1 MEENP
6 VTGVKE
12 PYFPEK
18 ARISRM
24 LTGSMVI
31 VIMVSLRPDGKHFPL
46 RLVKYLVVSLVF
58 LIMASCFPQ
67 LCVVG
72 IFLVTVIIYRSIVS
86 VMMYE
91 TGSSMLRTQA
101 STQRN
106 S

>member
-12 PYFPEK
+12 PYFPER
-18 ARISRM
+18 ARLSRM
-24 LTGSMVI
+24 FTGSMVI
-31 VIMVSLRPDGKHFPL
+31 IIMVSLGPDGKQFHP
-46 RLVKYLVVSLVF
+46 RLVKALSVYLAV
-58 LIMASCFPQ
+58 LIIASFIPQ
-67 LCVVG
+67 LCVVM

-101 STQRN
+101 STQ
-106 S
+106 

>member
-1 MEENP
+1 M
-6 VTGVKE
+6 TGVKE

-18 ARISRM
+18 ARLSRM
-24 LTGSMVI
+24 FTGSMVI
-31 VIMVSLRPDGKHFPL
+31 VIMVSLGPDRKQFPP
-46 RLVKYLVVSLVF
+46 RLVKDLCVSLVV
-58 LIMASCFPQ
+58 LIIVSSVPQ
-67 LCVVG
+67 LCVVV

>member
-1 MEENP
+1 M
-6 VTGVKE
+6 
-12 PYFPEK
+12 F
-18 ARISRM
+18 
-24 LTGSMVI
+24 TGSMVI
-31 VIMVSLRPDGKHFPL
+31 IIMVSLGPDGKQFPP
-46 RLVKYLVVSLVF
+46 RLVKALSVSLFF
-58 LIMASCFPQ
+58 LINASSVPQ
-67 LCVVG
+67 LCVVM